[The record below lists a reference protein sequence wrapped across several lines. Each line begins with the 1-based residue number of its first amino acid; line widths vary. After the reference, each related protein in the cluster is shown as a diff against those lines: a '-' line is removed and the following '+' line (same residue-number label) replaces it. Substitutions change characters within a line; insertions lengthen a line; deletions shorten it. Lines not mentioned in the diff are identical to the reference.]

1 MENITAPRFT
11 NEDAAR
17 THLESLQWP
26 DGPFCPH
33 CGSLKATRLPAQRG
47 RPTTAHPEGAI
58 RNGIIQCN
66 DCRKQY
72 SVTVG
77 TVFESSKVPLHKWL
91 MANHLLCSSKKG
103 MSAHQLHRMLGVTY
117 KTAWFM
123 TMRIREAMRPT
134 ETPPMGGTGGR
145 VEADET
151 YIGRVKGIDA
161 PRGGF
166 RHKMRVVSLVDRDT
180 GVARSFVSDS
190 KSVGEVANIVR
201 ANVDRETKLTT
212 DEARHYWTVGKEFA
226 AHDRVLHAGGE
237 YVRGDVHTN
246 TIEGFFSI
254 FKRGMKGVYQHCGEQ
269 HLHRYLAEFDFR
281 YTNRSANGVED
292 AERADMALAGI
303 AGKRVTYRRT
313 DFAYA

>member
-1 MENITAPRFT
+1 
-11 NEDAAR
+11 
-17 THLESLQWP
+17 
-26 DGPFCPH
+26 
-33 CGSLKATRLPAQRG
+33 
-47 RPTTAHPEGAI
+47 
-58 RNGIIQCN
+58 
-66 DCRKQY
+66 
-72 SVTVG
+72 
-77 TVFESSKVPLHKWL
+77 
-91 MANHLLCSSKKG
+91 
-103 MSAHQLHRMLGVTY
+103 MLGVTY

-151 YIGRVKGIDA
+151 YIGRVKGVDA
-161 PRGGF
+161 PQGGF
-166 RHKMRVVSLVDRDT
+166 RHKMRVVSLVDRET
-180 GVARSFVSDS
+180 GIARSFVSDS
-190 KSVGEVANIVR
+190 KSVGDVANIVR
-201 ANVDRETKLTT
+201 ANINRETKLTT
-212 DEARHYWTVGKEFA
+212 DEARHYWAVGKEFA
-226 AHDRVLHAGGE
+226 AHDRVLHGGNE
-237 YVRGDVHTN
+237 YVRGDIHTN

-292 AERADMALAGI
+292 AERADIALSGI